1 MITLRPSS
9 ARGQAEIGWLKAKYT
24 FSFARYY
31 DPKHMGF
38 RTLRVMNE
46 DRVAPGRGFGTHPH
60 DNMEILT
67 YIISGQL
74 KHQDSTGA
82 SAIIGPGD
90 VQHMTAGSGIEHSEI
105 NASATEPVHLLQ
117 IWIEPDKENLKP
129 GHEEANFSTAKAPH
143 RNRLRLIAAKDPTDG
158 ALPVHQDIRLFGAT
172 LDGGQEVSHTLAK
185 GRHAWLQL
193 IRGQVRLNGTALGA
207 GDGAA
212 VSDESALKIR
222 ADEEAEFLLF
232 DLA

>member
-1 MITLRPSS
+1 MIITRKSS
-9 ARGQAEIGWLKAKYT
+9 DRGHAEIGWLKAKYT
-24 FSFARYY
+24 FSFSRYY
-31 DPKHMGF
+31 DPAHMGF

-82 SAIIGPGD
+82 AAIIGPGD
-90 VQHMTAGSGIEHSEI
+90 VQHMTAGSGIEHSEV
-105 NASATEPVHLLQ
+105 NASATDPVHLLQ
-117 IWIEPDKENLKP
+117 IWIEPERMNLPP
-129 GHEEANFSTAKAPH
+129 GHEEGNFSTAQAPH
-143 RNRLRLIAAKDPTDG
+143 RNRLRLVAAKDPADG
-158 ALPVHQDIRLFGAT
+158 ALKVYQDVRLYAAT
-172 LDGGQEVSHTLAK
+172 LDAGREAAHALAP
-185 GRHAWLQL
+185 GRHAWIQVV
-193 IRGQVRLNGTALGA
+193 RGGLGVNGTALAA

-212 VSDESALKIR
+212 ISDEKALKIR
-222 ADEEAEFLLF
+222 ANEESEFLLF

>member
-1 MITLRPSS
+1 MITIRKSS
-9 ARGQAEIGWLKAKYT
+9 DRGQAEIGWLKAKYT

-31 DPKHMGF
+31 DPAHMGF
-38 RTLRVMNE
+38 RSLRVMNQ
-46 DRVAPGRGFGTHPH
+46 DIVAPGRGFGTHPH

-90 VQHMTAGSGIEHSEI
+90 VQHMTAGSGIEHSEV
-105 NASATEPVHLLQ
+105 NASPTDPVHLLQ
-117 IWIEPDKENLKP
+117 IWIEPDKENLPP

-143 RNRLRLIAAKDPTDG
+143 RNRLRLVAAKDPTDG
-158 ALPVHQDIRLFGAT
+158 ALPVHQDIRLFAATFDPGTKVTGA
-172 LDGGQEVSHTLAK
+172 LAK
-185 GRHAWLQL
+185 GRHAWVQVV
-193 IRGQVRLNGTALGA
+193 RGAITVNGTGLSA

-212 VSDESALKIR
+212 ISNETPLAIAASEES
-222 ADEEAEFLLF
+222 EFLLF